1 MAEESLQNSSKP
13 QEASKDSGVIVE
25 VQSSNSTGKSVA
37 VQSNQNSQAPTTQNN
52 QNNKKYDLGV
62 LFVHGIGSQQKGDT
76 FEEMYIPIKNE
87 FNEDKNFL
95 FVELEGGATV
105 AKCPIIDKRPLGGN
119 ERIDVIFRESHWNG
133 VGSKS
138 TNNVP
143 QNSKSK
149 LCNFFKGVIRDFL
162 GFIKSIIYLLYFL
175 ASSIFYSRIRVL
187 ISLLLFYA
195 VVIFVIY
202 PNNLSGTKGWA
213 PWIVI
218 GGFVVFML
226 CPPVSAAVFR
236 MLKGLCS
243 LVKNPIHAI
252 KQLFKQSKRSSGRKI
267 PFKTLYQQINDMVMY
282 GHHQS
287 GGMYVNRVKDD
298 ILNLLNES
306 QRILIVAHSM
316 GGLLSHEALRT
327 MDSNFLRRIKFY
339 GVGSGLGPVTVLR
352 QGSFNRVNQNF
363 INYFPKNNFRFFLIW
378 LILLIRALVL
388 YFMIF
393 VFINSV
399 LEILLYMIFFVA
411 NLNNSLDSKIVC
423 HIGIVIV
430 LFGIRIIRSG
440 NLMVDAVGRIPWREY
455 THVLDPVG
463 DMVTNVYGKKIFLY
477 RFLLPGTF
485 PWPHLIPSYF
495 EKNSILVKH
504 IRDEIINDSPVSQE
518 NGDNIKKYGPIFS
531 CASVVLSAAFM
542 VWMHLGYREFNLLYY
557 FVTLLASVA
566 IYAFFDFVIIPH
578 FATWNGYATWG
589 DSRAENVHIYILIS
603 SLGCLYSLAGSYI
616 LDVLLALR

>member
-1 MAEESLQNSSKP
+1 MAEDSPQDSSRP
-13 QEASKDSGVIVE
+13 QDTSKDSGVSSEGQLSNPTGENAV
-25 VQSSNSTGKSVA
+25 VQSI
-37 VQSNQNSQAPTTQNN
+37 QNSQAPTTLNN

-95 FVELEGGATV
+95 FVELEGDDTF

-119 ERIDVIFRESHWNG
+119 GRIDVIFRESHWNG

-138 TNNVP
+138 TNNAP

-175 ASSIFYSRIRVL
+175 ASSIFYSRIRFL

-195 VVIFVIY
+195 AVIIVIF
-202 PNNLSGTKGWA
+202 PNNLREAKGWA

-218 GGFVVFML
+218 GGFVAFML
-226 CPPVSAAVFR
+226 YPPVSAAVFY

-243 LVKNPIHAI
+243 LVKNPIHI
-252 KQLFKQSKRSSGRKI
+252 NKQLFKQSKRSPGRKI

-287 GGMYVNRVKDD
+287 GGMYINRVKDD

-316 GGLLSHEALRT
+316 GGLLSHEALGI

-352 QGSFNRVNQNF
+352 QGSFNRVNQSF
-363 INYFPKNNFRFFLIW
+363 INFFPKNNFRFFLIW

-399 LEILLYMIFFVA
+399 LEIVLYMIF
-411 NLNNSLDSKIVC
+411 
-423 HIGIVIV
+423 
-430 LFGIRIIRSG
+430 
-440 NLMVDAVGRIPWREY
+440 
-455 THVLDPVG
+455 
-463 DMVTNVYGKKIFLY
+463 
-477 RFLLPGTF
+477 LLLT
-485 PWPHLIPSYF
+485 
-495 EKNSILVKH
+495 
-504 IRDEIINDSPVSQE
+504 
-518 NGDNIKKYGPIFS
+518 
-531 CASVVLSAAFM
+531 
-542 VWMHLGYREFNLLYY
+542 
-557 FVTLLASVA
+557 
-566 IYAFFDFVIIPH
+566 
-578 FATWNGYATWG
+578 
-589 DSRAENVHIYILIS
+589 
-603 SLGCLYSLAGSYI
+603 
-616 LDVLLALR
+616 